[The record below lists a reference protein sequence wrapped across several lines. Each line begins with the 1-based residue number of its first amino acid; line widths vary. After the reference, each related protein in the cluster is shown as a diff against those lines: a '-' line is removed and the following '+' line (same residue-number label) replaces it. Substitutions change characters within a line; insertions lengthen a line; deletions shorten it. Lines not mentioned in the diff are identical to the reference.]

1 MQFEFPSNNRQPGLS
16 SSVSK
21 SLTKKDLFQWS
32 TAEKGKTF
40 FIQLGKTGKQ
50 QKNITHSRGSE
61 TQFFRKISL
70 EKLSK
75 S

>member
-1 MQFEFPSNNRQPGLS
+1 MQFELPSNNRQPGLS

-40 FIQLGKTGKQ
+40 FIQLGKTDK
-50 QKNITHSRGSE
+50 
-61 TQFFRKISL
+61 
-70 EKLSK
+70 
-75 S
+75 